1 MSNTLSLIISILS
14 ILGFVGGFA
23 VALVKIFNKIAKR
36 FEAVEEAAKYR
47 KEESI
52 ILIKATLAICEGL
65 IQLKC
70 NGPVTKCRNT
80 LQEYLI
86 KRGE

>member
-1 MSNTLSLIISILS
+1 MDKWIGITAGTLGIISILV
-14 ILGFVGGFA
+14 GFLI
-23 VALVKIFNKIAKR
+23 ALFKIISKLDKK
-36 FEAVEEAAKYR
+36 FEYMGEALKYR
-47 KEESI
+47 KDENV
-52 ILIKATLAICEGL
+52 ILIKAVLAICEGL

-70 NGPVTKCRNT
+70 NGPVTLCRNA

>member
-1 MSNTLSLIISILS
+1 METVSIISG
-14 ILGFVGGFA
+14 ILGIFIAAGGFTLA
-23 VALVKIFNKIAKR
+23 TVKMFNKIAKR
-36 FEAVEEAAKYR
+36 FEQVEESAKYR

-70 NGPVTKCRNT
+70 NGPVTTCRDA